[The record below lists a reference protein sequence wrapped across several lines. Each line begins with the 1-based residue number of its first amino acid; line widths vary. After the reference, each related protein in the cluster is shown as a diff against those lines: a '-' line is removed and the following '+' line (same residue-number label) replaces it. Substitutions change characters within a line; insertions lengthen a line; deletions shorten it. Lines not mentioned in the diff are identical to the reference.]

1 MRLCITCAAP
11 CCAVKRWDIPDFIH
25 PQGETGF
32 SDAPDDKQ
40 ALQAAGLI
48 FARCCFCSGR
58 DPKPFS
64 RPDLAPRLLCVWASA
79 LPPAQTERFP
89 GVWEAGRGGAAI
101 INTGTRPTY
110 CWIRALFQLI
120 CNEPIAQSSARGKG
134 QELMRW
140 WTVLT
145 PILRTHLKGRCWA
158 WKRRTNRNKKGWRPW
173 QNRALNCHINKL
185 LLYVIFSLITCV
197 MFTYPSFLII
207 LAGCLLWVKLLI
219 QVPYPRMHLP
229 SSLLGSIECWTS
241 QVLHGAGQ
249 PGAVGWGLIW
259 AELCYTCSF

>member
-48 FARCCFCSGR
+48 FAWCVVSVLALTLNPSPVQTWRPACFVCERRLRPQCRQSASLGYGR
-58 DPKPFS
+58 
-64 RPDLAPRLLCVWASA
+64 
-79 LPPAQTERFP
+79 
-89 GVWEAGRGGAAI
+89 RGGSAI

-173 QNRALNCHINKL
+173 QNRALNCDINKL

-197 MFTYPSFLII
+197 MFTYPSLLII